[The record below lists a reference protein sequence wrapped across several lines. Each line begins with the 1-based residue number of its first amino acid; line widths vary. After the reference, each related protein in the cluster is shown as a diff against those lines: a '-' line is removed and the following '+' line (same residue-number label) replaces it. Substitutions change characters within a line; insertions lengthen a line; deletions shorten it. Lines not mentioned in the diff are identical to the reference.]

1 VFLNLL
7 GFITTLVFAFVLSG
21 NSAWSSTGQWGFE
34 TEIDVFLAVES
45 DNVRWNIDDL
55 FSDSDVSLSDQD
67 SSVVNGFGE
76 TEFEDLGLESSF
88 HEIFDFKSEDVIK
101 FHVLFIEDTNSH
113 QSSEKGVTFEEPL
126 WVFVFKGQQVSGGF
140 SDLGQQH
147 LDSPDFFF
155 VFEAELSDE
164 FQLGVES
171 FLLEGSFWGD
181 ISLVVV
187 LRFNGWHGSIL
198 K

>member
-1 VFLNLL
+1 M
-7 GFITTLVFAFVLSG
+7 T
-21 NSAWSSTGQWGFE
+21 
-34 TEIDVFLAVES
+34 
-45 DNVRWNIDDL
+45 
-55 FSDSDVSLSDQD
+55 
-67 SSVVNGFGE
+67 
-76 TEFEDLGLESSF
+76 
-88 HEIFDFKSEDVIK
+88 
-101 FHVLFIEDTNSH
+101 FIEDTNSD

-155 VFEAELSDE
+155 VLEAELSDE

-181 ISLVVV
+181 ISLVVM
-187 LRFNGWHGSIL
+187 LAFNGWHGIRLINSKINISEIPFL
-198 K
+198 KCSTNCGKMIKF